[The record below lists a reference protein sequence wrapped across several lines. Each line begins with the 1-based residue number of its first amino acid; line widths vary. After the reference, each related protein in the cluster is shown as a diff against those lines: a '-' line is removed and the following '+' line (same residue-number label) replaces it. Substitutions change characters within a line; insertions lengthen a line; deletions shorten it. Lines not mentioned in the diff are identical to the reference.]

1 MVTHGTF
8 TIERYYPVAVERVF
22 GAFADAE
29 KKRRWFVGDRD
40 VVSHELEF
48 AVGGRERSS
57 TRMGEG
63 TPFAGQV
70 LTNETVYLDIVE
82 NRRIVFAYT
91 MAFGERRF
99 SGSLATVELIGGG
112 KGTRLRFTE
121 QGAYFEGSDGVQ
133 MREMGWKHLVERL
146 GREVE

>member
-99 SGSLATVELIGGG
+99 SGSLATVELIGEG
-112 KGTRLRFTE
+112 KRSE
-121 QGAYFEGSDGVQ
+121 SES
-133 MREMGWKHLVERL
+133 
-146 GREVE
+146 